1 MPELCIAAEICE
13 DLWVPQSP
21 SVRHCKAGAN
31 IIINLS
37 ASDETIGKAEYRRK
51 LISMQ
56 SAKLICG
63 YIYADA
69 SIGESTTDMVFAGHK
84 LIAENGTVLA
94 QSKLFDTGCVV
105 SELDVQRLNGERR
118 RMNTFCNEQTSEN
131 KHVMVPFSLDTVYTA
146 LTRFI
151 APNPFVPNSDA
162 DRDSRCD
169 AILSMQAHG
178 LAKRITHTHA
188 RSVVIG
194 VSGGLDSTLALL
206 VAVRAFEL
214 FLQTCQ

>member
-1 MPELCIAAEICE
+1 MPDSLFYSAPTCFFAAKPCRNYA
-13 DLWVPQSP
+13 LPQRYARIFGCRR
-21 SVRHCKAGAN
+21 VRPYGTAKAGAN

-94 QSKLFDTGCVV
+94 QSKLFDTGCIV
-105 SELDVQRLNGERR
+105 SSWMCSVL
-118 RMNTFCNEQTSEN
+118 
-131 KHVMVPFSLDTVYTA
+131 TA
-146 LTRFI
+146 
-151 APNPFVPNSDA
+151 SDA
-162 DRDSRCD
+162 
-169 AILSMQAHG
+169 
-178 LAKRITHTHA
+178 
-188 RSVVIG
+188 
-194 VSGGLDSTLALL
+194 
-206 VAVRAFEL
+206 E
-214 FLQTCQ
+214 